1 MQINLNYKKRNGSTM
16 IELLVAMSIFAIF
29 VAIAIGGFIQSLS
42 SQRLILKLMS
52 ATDGMTFPL
61 EQISR
66 EVRVG
71 SDFQSSGPNN
81 FVNNFYFNR
90 VEGSGVE
97 GEDQEYQIMYS
108 YDSASHSIVRKKTL
122 LINGSPSG
130 TSYEEKI
137 TPDNIQVD
145 DFRVRVYQLIP
156 SGPYRIVVL
165 IAVSAVDKG
174 VTITNHIQTT
184 LSSRLF

>member
-1 MQINLNYKKRNGSTM
+1 MKMNLNYKKNNGSTM

-71 SDFQSSGPNN
+71 SDFYSSDPNN
-81 FVNNFYFNR
+81 FVDSFYFNR
-90 VEGSGVE
+90 VEGSGTE
-97 GEDQEYQIMYS
+97 DGDQEYQIMYS
-108 YDSASHSIVRKKTL
+108 YDSTSHSIVRKKTL

-130 TSYEEKI
+130 TSYEEEV
-137 TPDNIQVD
+137 TPDNVRVD
-145 DFRVRVYQLIP
+145 EFKVRVYQPVP
-156 SGPYRIVVL
+156 SGPHRIVVL